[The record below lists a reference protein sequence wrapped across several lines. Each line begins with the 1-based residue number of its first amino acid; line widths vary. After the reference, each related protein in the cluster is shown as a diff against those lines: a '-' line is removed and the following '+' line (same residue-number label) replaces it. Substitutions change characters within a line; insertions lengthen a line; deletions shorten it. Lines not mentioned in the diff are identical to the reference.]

1 MHFPRLRR
9 RQLCSYFFSPFSSP
23 MGILLR
29 TSIRC
34 ATLYNI
40 KYSPGGAF
48 AKVVSPLS
56 PFVYALLAVIF
67 PRLMT
72 FRKARRGQKKK
83 RKKKTAPLFA
93 TYGGQFRTRSRPTG
107 RKLRTLLRPRRIL
120 PYRLTPRCNSET
132 FLLSTER
139 EAVLRKRVPSWYET
153 GQDTARRMVCLV
165 LRIDRAPAETTPRDT
180 NSRIPCRHP

>member
-1 MHFPRLRR
+1 
-9 RQLCSYFFSPFSSP
+9 

-48 AKVVSPLS
+48 AKVASPLS
-56 PFVYALLAVIF
+56 PFLYALLAVCNF
-67 PRLMT
+67 SSPNDFQKNPKRT
-72 FRKARRGQKKK
+72 KKK
-83 RKKKTAPLFA
+83 RKKKKRKEKKKEEKAAPLFA

-107 RKLRTLLRPRRIL
+107 RKLRTLLRPRRIP
-120 PYRLTPRCNSET
+120 PYRLTPRRNSET

-139 EAVLRKRVPSWYET
+139 EAVLRKRVPPWYET

-165 LRIDRAPAETTPRDT
+165 LRIDRAPAETTSRDT

>member
-40 KYSPGGAF
+40 KYFPRRSVRQSRF
-48 AKVVSPLS
+48 AAKALPLRS
-56 PFVYALLAVIF
+56 WPCVIF

-83 RKKKTAPLFA
+83 GKKKREGRA
-93 TYGGQFRTRSRPTG
+93 TIRNLWGQFRTRSRPTG
-107 RKLRTLLRPRRIL
+107 RKLRTLLRPRRIP
-120 PYRLTPRCNSET
+120 PYRLTPRRNSET

-139 EAVLRKRVPSWYET
+139 EAVLRKRVPPWYET
-153 GQDTARRMVCLV
+153 GKIQPGGWCVSC
-165 LRIDRAPAETTPRDT
+165 
-180 NSRIPCRHP
+180 